1 MGFYQFKQKQF
12 IPAGLNQVWEFI
24 SNPGNLSKITPPTM
38 DFTIT
43 SESEGKM
50 YPGQIISYRV
60 RPLFTIP
67 TTWVTEITHVKD
79 KLYFVDEQRIGPY
92 KMWHHEHFLKEIPGG
107 IEMTD
112 IISYQPPLGFLGRIA
127 NQILIRKKLQEIFSF
142 RRATLKKIFG

>member
-12 IPAGLNQVWEFI
+12 IPAGLDQVWEFI